1 MDRVVGILI
10 SLLALGIM
18 MTIHELGHYLT
29 GRKLGFKIEEFMIFM
44 GPVLWSW
51 EKHGI
56 KYSLRLF
63 PIGAAVQFAGEMTSA
78 DDYEEAATDETALI
92 DAENPADPDDAVV
105 PEMVYDKHDPGLFM
119 NRPKRYRAVVLSAGS
134 LANILSGII
143 IFAVIFSFSG
153 YVTPVISTIPE
164 GSQVALAG
172 IEVGDRIV
180 ESNDQRVRTNLDL
193 VFSTNFLAS
202 SDPLELTIR
211 KADGTREEVVLQ
223 PESRRVYQ
231 VGITTDGSQEA
242 VTVLGVADWQNNEN
256 PVFEVGDIILAV
268 NGTEVTQNTLSAVI
282 TELEDAKAT
291 YTVLRDGV
299 EMDVE
304 SVAREVEAY
313 NDRGIVMTAM
323 EGGWQAIPYAVD
335 YSWSTLKTTF
345 RSLLSI
351 FKRQIAAED
360 ALTGPVGIIN
370 TISNV
375 VTEDSF
381 NISEKLMQLGNL
393 VAVISL
399 SLGFTNLLPI
409 PLLDGNHLLLLL
421 VEAIRGKQLSSRSQT
436 VITVIGLAIIIFLFA
451 FGLYADIRRM
461 VS

>member
-1 MDRVVGILI
+1 MERLVGILI

-18 MTIHELGHYLT
+18 MTIHELGHYLS

-51 EKHGI
+51 EKNGI

-63 PIGAAVQFAGEMTSA
+63 PIGAAVQFAGEMSGA
-78 DDYEEAATDETALI
+78 DDVEEQDELPVQASDLTDQER
-92 DAENPADPDDAVV
+92 ADSI
-105 PEMVYDKHDPGLFM
+105 PELVYDRHDPSLFM

-134 LANILSGII
+134 IANILSGII
-143 IFAVIFSFSG
+143 IFAVIFSISG
-153 YVTPVISTIPE
+153 YVTPVISVVPE
-164 GSQVALAG
+164 SSQAAQAG
-172 IEVGDRIV
+172 LEAGDRIV
-180 ESNDQRVRTNLDL
+180 RSNGQTVRTNLDL
-193 VFSTNFLAS
+193 AFSTNFLTSA
-202 SDPLELTIR
+202 DPLELSVR
-211 KADGTREEVVLQ
+211 KADGSHDEIVLQ

-242 VTVLGVADWQNNEN
+242 VNVLAVADWQNNGQ

-268 NGTEVTQNTLSAVI
+268 NGIEVNQSSLSSTISEMEGA
-282 TELEDAKAT
+282 LAT
-291 YTVLRDGV
+291 YTVLRDNV
-299 EMDVE
+299 EIDLE
-304 SVAREVEAY
+304 SVAREVDAY

-323 EGGWQAIPYAVD
+323 EGSWQAIPYAVD

-345 RSLLSI
+345 KSLLSI

-381 NISEKLMQLGNL
+381 DAGEKLLQLGNL

-436 VITVIGLAIIIFLFA
+436 VITIIGLAIIIFLFA

-461 VS
+461 IN